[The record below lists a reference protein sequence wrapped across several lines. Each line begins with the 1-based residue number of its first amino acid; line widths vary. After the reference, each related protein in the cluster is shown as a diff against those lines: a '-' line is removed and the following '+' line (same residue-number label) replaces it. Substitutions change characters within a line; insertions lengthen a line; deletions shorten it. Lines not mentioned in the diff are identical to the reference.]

1 MGRLLD
7 RLRAGSPAYAVEDA
21 GEGFVLVAVPD
32 HRDEFS
38 DLVRDLIN
46 RNTEEFVVLPVTD
59 GGHGYDRAVIL
70 PL

>member
-7 RLRAGSPAYAVEDA
+7 RLKAGSPAYAVEEA
-21 GEGFVLVAVPD
+21 GEGFVLVALAER
-32 HRDEFS
+32 RDEFS

-59 GGHGYDRAVIL
+59 GANGYDRAVIL